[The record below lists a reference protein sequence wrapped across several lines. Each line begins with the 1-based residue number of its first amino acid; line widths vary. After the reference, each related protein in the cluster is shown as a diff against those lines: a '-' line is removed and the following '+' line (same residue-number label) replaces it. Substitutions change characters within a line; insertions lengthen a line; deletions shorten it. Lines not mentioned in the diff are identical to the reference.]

1 MIETNLIYLDTS
13 FIVEAYESITQA
25 VVPVTITR
33 TTDKSASFGSGI
45 FSVGGSTQEA
55 KEFPFNSWHMHNEIR
70 QKLDLLPNVDLL
82 TASRTSLPDLFWAD
96 GKFAIGS
103 TNTSSK
109 GEVIHRDEFFRLYPK
124 DEPKKGV
131 CLLTK
136 NIYFS
141 AGYEQVLQHVY
152 GAARGFTIRA
162 RVLVKTLSIQES
174 GFWPLCAALIIEKQ
188 ETCQAEQGDT
198 VPPKNHSPSAQGVCG
213 R

>member
-13 FIVEAYESITQA
+13 FIVDAYESITQA

-33 TTDKSASFGSGI
+33 TTDKSANFGAGI

-55 KEFPFNSWHMHNEIR
+55 KEFPFNSRHMHNEIR
-70 QKLDLLPNVDLL
+70 PKLDLLPSVDLR

-96 GKFAIGS
+96 GEFAIGS

-124 DEPKKGV
+124 DEPRKGV

-136 NIYFS
+136 DIYFS

-188 ETCQAEQGDT
+188 EEHQAEPGDT
-198 VPPKNHSPSAQGVCG
+198 PNPHSPSAQGAGG